1 MTPAESAAEQ
11 PDTDS
16 GKVITFPQGI
26 PGFETYTKY
35 TIFHKQENRSNV
47 YWLESLD
54 TPRVT
59 FTLVDPTDYG
69 LNYALDLN
77 DEEQKLLEAD
87 DPADLAVLL
96 MLSKKEEGQA
106 QPSSLHANIAGPI
119 VLNLPKRL
127 GVQKVLRTARMDV
140 NIIQND

>member
-11 PDTDS
+11 PDMDS

-35 TIFHKQENRSNV
+35 TIFHKQENRSSV
-47 YWLESLD
+47 YWLESLE

-77 DEEQKLLEAD
+77 DDEQKALEAD
-87 DPADLAVLL
+87 DPTELAVLL
-96 MLSKKEEGQA
+96 MLSKKEEGDTRA
-106 QPSSLHANIAGPI
+106 SSLHANIAGPI

-127 GVQKVLRTARMDV
+127 GLQKVLRTARMDV